1 MKKLVKSSGIYSSLT
16 PRGRPRRSADGLTGL
31 QAESQFPEK
40 IQGTGKKRN
49 ITRSCV
55 VCFPAQKM
63 DFSKNRRK
71 KEEDR
76 KGVQPPVQC
85 LQSCPL
91 YSRLFS
97 ARILF
102 RTMLLPIFEDTMQIM
117 IMMMEIVIN

>member
-1 MKKLVKSSGIYSSLT
+1 MKKLVNSFSIYSSLT
-16 PRGRPRRSADGLTGL
+16 PRDRPRRSAEELTDL

-55 VCFPAQKM
+55 VCFPAPKM

-71 KEEDR
+71 KEEAR

-85 LQSCPL
+85 LQSCPHTVRE
-91 YSRLFS
+91 YVAAYIRRHDANNDNDDS
-97 ARILF
+97 
-102 RTMLLPIFEDTMQIM
+102 
-117 IMMMEIVIN
+117 N